1 MVLEGLGFRG
11 GSVEKMRRIWLGLN
25 TVVAGLPTLVEVK
38 WLNKFV
44 KSRGEQIHCLN
55 RLQN

>member
-44 KSRGEQIHCLN
+44 KGRGEQIHCFN
-55 RLQN
+55 RL

>member
-25 TVVAGLPTLVEVK
+25 TVVAGLPPTLVEEK

-44 KSRGEQIHCLN
+44 KGRGEQIHCFN
-55 RLQN
+55 R